1 MANLTEVRNMKYIVE
16 HLDPELYEWCM
27 VEYTH
32 ISEIVG
38 KENLM
43 FTNIR
48 KAEERK
54 KLEVLGSVEQ
64 KSVKELNL
72 KKVCI
77 LDPAASKT
85 LESKDKQTFDY
96 LVFGGILGDWPPQQ
110 RTKKE
115 LSEKMDAER
124 RNLGAEQM
132 STNTA
137 VYVAKK
143 IMDGMKFS
151 EFEFIEELVIPIEE
165 GEEISLPFRFVVE
178 QGKPVLA
185 KGYIEFVKKQDV
197 F

>member
-1 MANLTEVRNMKYIVE
+1 MKYIIE
-16 HLDPELYEWCM
+16 HLDQELYEWCM
-27 VEYTH
+27 VEYSH

-38 KENLM
+38 KEHLI
-43 FTNIR
+43 FTNI
-48 KAEERK
+48 KKTEDKK
-54 KLEVLGSVEQ
+54 KLEMLGNVEQ
-64 KSVKELNL
+64 KSVKELHL
-72 KKVCI
+72 EKVCI

-85 LESKDKQTFDY
+85 LESRDKQTFDY

-115 LSEKMDAER
+115 LSEKMNAEH
-124 RNLGAEQM
+124 RNLGEEQM

-143 IMDGMKFS
+143 IMDGKKFS

-178 QGKPVLA
+178 NGKPILA
-185 KGYIEFVKKQDV
+185 KGYIEFVKKQEV

>member
-1 MANLTEVRNMKYIVE
+1 MKYIIE

-38 KENLM
+38 KEHLI
-43 FTNIR
+43 FTNI
-48 KAEERK
+48 KKEEEKK
-54 KLEVLGSVEQ
+54 KLEKIGSVEQ
-64 KSVKELNL
+64 KSVKELSL
-72 KKVCI
+72 KRVCI

-85 LESKDKQTFDY
+85 LESRDKQTFDY

-110 RTKKE
+110 RTKKD
-115 LSEKMDAER
+115 LSEKMNAEH
-124 RNLGAEQM
+124 RNLGEEQM

-143 IMDGMKFS
+143 IMDGKKFS
-151 EFEFIEELVIPIEE
+151 DFEFIEELVIPIEE

-178 QGKPVLA
+178 NGKPILA

>member
-1 MANLTEVRNMKYIVE
+1 MKYIVE

-27 VEYTH
+27 IEYKH

-38 KENLM
+38 RENLI
-43 FTNIR
+43 FTNIK
-48 KAEERK
+48 KAEEKK

-64 KSVKELNL
+64 KSVKEMGF

-77 LDPAASKT
+77 LDPATSKT
-85 LESKDKQTFDY
+85 LETKDKQTFEY

-115 LSEKMDAER
+115 LSEKMDVEH
-124 RNLGAEQM
+124 RNLGKEQM

-143 IMDGMKFS
+143 IMDGKKFT
-151 EFEFIEELVIPIEE
+151 ELEFIEELVIPVEE

-178 QGKPVLA
+178 NGKPVLA
-185 KGYIEFVKKQDV
+185 KGYIEFVKNQDV

>member
-1 MANLTEVRNMKYIVE
+1 MKYIVE
-16 HLDPELYEWCM
+16 HLDPELYDWCLL
-27 VEYTH
+27 EYTH

-38 KENLM
+38 KDNLI

-48 KAEERK
+48 KPEERK
-54 KLEVLGSVEQ
+54 KLEKLGSVEE
-64 KSVKELNL
+64 KSVTQL
-72 KKVCI
+72 KYPWLCI

-85 LESKDKQTFDY
+85 LAPADKQAFDY
-96 LVFGGILGDWPPQQ
+96 LLFGGILGDWPPQQ

-115 LSEKMDAER
+115 LTHKLDAQS
-124 RNLGAEQM
+124 RNLGEPQM

-143 IMDGMKFS
+143 IIDGKKFS
-151 EFEFIEELVIPIEE
+151 EFEFIEALVIPLDE
-165 GEEISLPFRFVVE
+165 GEEIELPFRFVL
-178 QGKPVLA
+178 QNDKPVLA